1 MYIRHSVLIIL
12 ATASLG
18 ACASL
23 YDPGDPHAETK
34 RGAVIG
40 AAIGAVAGFFVG
52 DGEAD
57 EILASAAIGAGLGAG
72 IGAYMDKQQREL
84 ERIEGVEIE
93 RIDEQTL
100 QVHFDSDILFAVD
113 SAILSNH
120 SKYALDDFSHV
131 MNEYTKT
138 AIVIQGHTDSSG
150 SEEHNERLSVRR
162 ATSVFNHLAAR
173 EVSHDRMIALGYGE
187 GEPVADNATPAGR
200 AQNRRVTILVKGK
213 A

>member
-1 MYIRHSVLIIL
+1 MFIRHSVLIL
-12 ATASLG
+12 VTTAMLTG
-18 ACASL
+18 CASL
-23 YDPGDPHAETK
+23 YDTDDPKSQTK

-40 AAIGAVAGFFVG
+40 AAIGAVAGIFVG

-84 ERIEGVEIE
+84 EQIEGVEIE
-93 RIDEQTL
+93 RIDTETL

-113 SAILSNH
+113 SAILSND

-138 AIVIQGHTDSSG
+138 AIVIQGHTDSTG
-150 SEEHNERLSVRR
+150 SEEYNERLSLRR
-162 ATSVFNHLAAR
+162 ANSVFNHLAAR
-173 EVSHDRMIALGYGE
+173 EVNVDRMVALGYGE
-187 GEPVADNATPAGR
+187 SEPVADNATAEGR
-200 AQNRRVTILVKGK
+200 SYNRRVTILVKGK